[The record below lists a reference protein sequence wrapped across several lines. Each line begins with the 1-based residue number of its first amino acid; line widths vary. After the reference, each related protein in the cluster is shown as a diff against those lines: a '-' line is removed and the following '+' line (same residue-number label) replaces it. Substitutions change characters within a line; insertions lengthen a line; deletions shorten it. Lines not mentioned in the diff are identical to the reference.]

1 MNGVNEYI
9 GMRYLTKFADPIQWD
24 DTRQY
29 EHLTVVQYQGAT
41 YVSKQPV
48 PIGVQ
53 ITDTNYW
60 LYWADFNAQI
70 EQYRQEVRAYDGR
83 ITQAEG
89 DASDAKNAAEDAQDS
104 ADAANA
110 ILSGYAEGE
119 TVKADVSTLQTAI
132 QNVDNKIGTLPDGET
147 DVVSYVG
154 GEFQDIGDDIT
165 NIETTLTGFSPQTQ
179 VKTYIDNAIG
189 GTHGDMVIIG
199 DSFTSDYYVS
209 DADLWYH
216 PVADALGCTPHNY
229 SERGSGFT
237 RAGHAGNTF
246 KALAEAAAADNTYD
260 NANVK
265 WLFVYGGLNDID
277 HANADMAF
285 GTDFN
290 TFCNYVHTTFPN
302 AQFVVCG
309 INTWQTG
316 FSYFQNGNNYRGQ
329 IFYEQTMKS
338 QTGFLN
344 AHGIFISMCGALG
357 FNSSW
362 YDAGNNHPNST
373 GHKALA
379 NWILSALFS
388 NGLCRSTSTT
398 FSVYESSAAG
408 AGNLTLHM
416 RPGSIEYSG
425 QTTAAQASQ
434 YVLDG
439 FGFFKDQAVDVR
451 GLVIGTDRAGTHV
464 FGWLGAHNNDGYIN
478 TVENGFFHGVR
489 NF

>member
-1 MNGVNEYI
+1 MAMNQYI
-9 GMRYLTKFADPIQWD
+9 GERYTTLFADPIEWD
-24 DTRQY
+24 NTRTY
-29 EHLTVVQYQGAT
+29 ESLTVVMYQGAS
-41 YVSKQPV
+41 YVSRRPV
-48 PIGVQ
+48 PAAID
-53 ITDTNYW
+53 ISDTRFWLMTFNY
-60 LYWADFNAQI
+60 NAQV
-70 EQYRQEVRAYDGR
+70 ELYRQEVRQYDAR
-83 ITQAEG
+83 ITQAQG
-89 DASDAKNAAEDAQDS
+89 DATDAKDAAESAQEL
-104 ADAANA
+104 ADTAND
-110 ILSGYAEGE
+110 ILAGYAEGD
-119 TVKADVSTLQTAI
+119 TVKADISTLQTAI
-132 QNVDNKIGTLPDGET
+132 GNVDTKVGTLPEGQT
-147 DVVSYVG
+147 SVVGYVG
-154 GEFQDIGDDIT
+154 GETQRIDGDIT
-165 NIETTLTGFSPQTQ
+165 DLETTLTGFSPQNQ

-189 GTHGDMVIIG
+189 GAHGDMVIIG

-237 RAGHAGNTF
+237 RAGNGGNTF
-246 KALAEAAAADNTYD
+246 KALAEAAAADNTFD

-309 INTWQTG
+309 INAWKTG
-316 FSYFQNGNNYRGQ
+316 FSFFQNGTNYRGQ

-362 YDAGNNHPNST
+362 YDSNNNHPNST

-398 FSVYESSAAG
+398 FSIYESNAAG

-416 RPGSIEYSG
+416 RPGSVEYSG
-425 QTTAAQASQ
+425 QTTAAQANE

-451 GLVIGTDRAGTHV
+451 GLVIGTDRSGTHV
-464 FGWLGAHNNDGYIN
+464 FGWLGAHNSAGYIN